1 MTRYLYYTHKDDQLL
16 LKVID
21 ITLFVF
27 NLKNDS
33 SEA

>member
-1 MTRYLYYTHKDDQLL
+1 MTRYLHYTHKDGQLL